1 MKELLRQI
9 TSIAMALIVLLSTM
23 SFTVGMHYCGEHLV
37 DFSVFTPAESCG
49 MEAMMSTT
57 TKDDCSVMKMD
68 CCTDVEIVM
77 EGQDDLKISFD
88 QITFEQ
94 QTFITTFVYS
104 YIDLFEEV
112 DENNIPF
119 KEYAPPPLIRD
130 VQVLDQ
136 TFLI

>member
-1 MKELLRQI
+1 
-9 TSIAMALIVLLSTM
+9 MALIVLLSTM

>member
-23 SFTVGMHYCGEHLV
+23 SFTVDMHYCGEHLV

-57 TKDDCSVMKMD
+57 TTDDCSVMKMD

-88 QITFEQ
+88 QLTFEQ
-94 QTFITTFVYS
+94 QTFITAFVYS
-104 YIDLFEEV
+104 YIDLFEGV

-119 KEYAPPPLIRD
+119 KKYAPPPLIRD

>member
-1 MKELLRQI
+1 
-9 TSIAMALIVLLSTM
+9 MAFMVLLSTM
-23 SFTVGMHYCGEHLV
+23 SFTVGMHYCGDQLV
-37 DFSVFTPAESCG
+37 DFSLFEAVDNCAMKAPASKSSGEC
-49 MEAMMSTT
+49 AL
-57 TKDDCSVMKMD
+57 MKMD

-88 QITFEQ
+88 QLTFEHQ
-94 QTFITTFVYS
+94 AFITTFVYS
-104 YIDLFEEV
+104 YINLFEGL

>member
-1 MKELLRQI
+1 MI
-9 TSIAMALIVLLSTM
+9 SIAMALIVLLSTM

-57 TKDDCSVMKMD
+57 TADDCSVMKMD

-94 QTFITTFVYS
+94 QTFITPFEYS
-104 YIDLFEEV
+104 YINLFEEV